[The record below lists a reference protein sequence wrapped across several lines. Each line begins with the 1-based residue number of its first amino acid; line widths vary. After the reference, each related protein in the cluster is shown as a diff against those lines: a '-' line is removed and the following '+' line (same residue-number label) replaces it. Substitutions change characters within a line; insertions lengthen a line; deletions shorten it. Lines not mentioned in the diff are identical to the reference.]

1 MHKSDWFFHRRLF
14 FTDLPEL
21 IMHLF
26 WKRKPFS
33 VHVFCFQFNP
43 YCFKIPIWLKLLRVI
58 MWCSL
63 RPKQTNCPRFLYRSK
78 CFFFFAESW
87 RVNKGLQLWTQ
98 SLKLGTCNRYRTGNT
113 YWIDDYQKFWT
124 IHQSSHF
131 TVLKPY
137 QCNAK
142 TTWAL
147 MPWAFTTRLVCSW
160 GVLRVTHSIF
170 TQVHTRNKLQ

>member
-1 MHKSDWFFHRRLF
+1 MFFVFNLTLIASKYLYDWNSWELSCGAPYARNRLIALVF
-14 FTDLPEL
+14 STDL
-21 IMHLF
+21 
-26 WKRKPFS
+26 S
-33 VHVFCFQFNP
+33 V
-43 YCFKIPIWLKLLRVI
+43 
-58 MWCSL
+58 
-63 RPKQTNCPRFLYRSK
+63 
-78 CFFFFAESW
+78 FFFAESW